1 MTQSHR
7 IVAKPTQARRELG
20 AGHGYNSKL
29 MQTILL
35 AGADESRVRNVE
47 SALAETGHPQLR
59 VRRRAELLEVL
70 HGGSAHAV
78 VIAGR
83 LADGSF
89 GDCLR
94 AVRQAPGLDLTPCLV
109 IGDGDDAIDRI
120 VALELGADD
129 FVNHDCTPRELL
141 LRVRSLLRRTRA
153 GGSEPAGRERYGRIE
168 LDRQEYC
175 IWVNEREVSLSAAD
189 FQLLLALASPAGA
202 VHRRQPLETLL
213 IGSERAPGARWLD
226 ARVSR
231 LRARLLEAGD
241 QVETVRG
248 VGFRLSVRPV

>member
-1 MTQSHR
+1 MTRTNR
-7 IVAKPTQARRELG
+7 IVAEPTRVRRELG
-20 AGHGYNSKL
+20 SDQEYNSKL

-35 AGADESRVRNVE
+35 AGTDETRLRTLE
-47 SALAETGHPQLR
+47 SALAEIGHPQLR

-70 HGGSAHAV
+70 HGGSAHVV

-94 AVRQAPGLDLTPCLV
+94 AVRQAPGLGLTPCLV

-129 FVNHDCTPRELL
+129 FVNHDCTARELL

-153 GGSEPAGRERYGRIE
+153 NGSEPAGKEQYGRIE
-168 LDRQEYC
+168 LDRQEYRV
-175 IWVNEREVSLSAAD
+175 WVNEREVPLSAAD
-189 FQLLLALASPAGA
+189 FQLLVALASPAGA
-202 VHRRQPLETLL
+202 VHRRQPLEALL
-213 IGSERAPGARWLD
+213 IGTERAPGARWLD

>member
-1 MTQSHR
+1 MQPHA
-7 IVAKPTQARRELG
+7 IVAKPTQARRQLG
-20 AGHGYNSKL
+20 EGQHYNPNP
-29 MQTILL
+29 MHTILL
-35 AGADESRVRNVE
+35 AGADENRVRNLE
-47 SALAETGHPQLR
+47 AALAEAGHPQLR
-59 VRRRAELLEVL
+59 VRRRAELLDVL
-70 HGGSAHAV
+70 HGGSAQAV

-94 AVRQAPGLDLTPCLV
+94 AVRQAPGLGLTPCLV
-109 IGDGDDAIDRI
+109 VGDGDDAIDRI

-153 GGSEPAGRERYGRIE
+153 SGPEPAGRERYGRIE
-168 LDRQEYC
+168 LDRQEYR
-175 IWVNEREVSLSAAD
+175 IWVDEREVSISAAD
-189 FQLLLALASPAGA
+189 FQLLVALASPAGA
-202 VHRRQPLETLL
+202 VHRRQPLEALL
-213 IGSERAPGARWLD
+213 IGTERAPGARWLD

-231 LRARLLEAGD
+231 LRARLFEAGD